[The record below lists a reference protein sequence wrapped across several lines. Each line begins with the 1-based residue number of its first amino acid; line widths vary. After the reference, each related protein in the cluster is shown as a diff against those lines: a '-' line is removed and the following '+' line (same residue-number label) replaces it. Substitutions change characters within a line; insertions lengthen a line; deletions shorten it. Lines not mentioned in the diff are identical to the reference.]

1 MAETLRD
8 LKVTIKLDNSEFKTG
23 ISGVEKQCNS
33 LTKTV
38 KKVAT
43 AIAGAFVVKKV
54 VEFGTAIAKV
64 GVEYNALKEQS
75 KVTWTTLLGSQE
87 QAISQL
93 ERIEK
98 FAASTPFSK
107 MGVDQMAKYLHNA
120 GYEGDA
126 VFDTLTKIGDMGS
139 AFGVQEES
147 LVELTR
153 QFSQVQQAGYAY
165 TEDLNILADRGIPI
179 YQAIADQ
186 VGVTVA
192 EVKKMAS
199 EGKLTADIYN
209 SAIDSMATTTA
220 GAMEAQSK
228 TFNGMMSTLQD
239 NLTTVA
245 GLITE
250 KLFTALSGLLE
261 KLLPVVEAFANA
273 YKETGSFKTALL
285 EAMEAMGLEKWIEF
299 GKEVKSVCIEI
310 KDLTIAF
317 LENEQLITTI
327 TIVLGTLTAA
337 VLAFNAATIAS
348 KISLVAQEAILW
360 AMITAETVAT
370 TVTSALATAIAFLTS
385 PITLVIAAIGA
396 LIAIIYLLIK
406 NWDAVKE
413 AASNA
418 LDWIV
423 QKWQD
428 ACEWFENEILTPLTT
443 GWNNFWTGVKTGA
456 SNALANLQ
464 NIWSGCVGWFKSTII
479 SPVSSAFKG
488 LWEGIKSF
496 LTNPLEGIKT
506 MFRDA
511 FNWII
516 NKVNTLIGGLNKI
529 KLPDFLGG
537 GGINIPKIPTL
548 WKGSNYTLGGLTLVG
563 EQGPELVDMP
573 RGASVT
579 PAHKTEQLLNTTNAA
594 PQQVSIVVQTMLDGK
609 VLAETVTP
617 YTDIVSGNRLNLSK
631 RGVLV

>member
-23 ISGVEKQCNS
+23 INGVQKQCNS
-33 LTKTV
+33 LTNTV

-120 GYEGDA
+120 GYEGDT

-139 AFGVQEES
+139 AFGVQEDS

-209 SAIDSMATTTA
+209 AAIDSMAATTA
-220 GAMEAQSK
+220 GAMDAQSK

-261 KLLPVVEAFANA
+261 RLLPIVEAFANA

-317 LENEQLITTI
+317 LENEQLITMI
-327 TIVLGTLTAA
+327 AIVLGTLTAA
-337 VLAFNAATIAS
+337 VLAFNAATILSNA
-348 KISLVAQEAILW
+348 SLVAQEVILN
-360 AMITAETVAT
+360 AMILAETIATAT
-370 TVTSALATAIAFLTS
+370 TTALGTAIAFLTS

-406 NWDAVKE
+406 NWDAVEE
-413 AASNA
+413 AGSKCW
-418 LDWIV
+418 DWIV
-423 QKWQD
+423 QKWQG

-479 SPVSSAFKG
+479 GPVSSAFKG

-506 MFRDA
+506 MFRNA

-516 NKVNTLIGGLNKI
+516 GKVNSLIGGLNKI
-529 KLPDFLGG
+529 KMPDWVKEKVAQYKDGEFGGSLSNNIVHKIKKLYNVVRDRKWSSYLSEKKDSSTFFLFFNCL
-537 GGINIPKIPTL
+537 INQFCLGLIK
-548 WKGSNYTLGGLTLVG
+548 WKL
-563 EQGPELVDMP
+563 
-573 RGASVT
+573 
-579 PAHKTEQLLNTTNAA
+579 KNA
-594 PQQVSIVVQTMLDGK
+594 QN
-609 VLAETVTP
+609 VL
-617 YTDIVSGNRLNLSK
+617 
-631 RGVLV
+631 